1 MAVKAN
7 KEIMEAFLEGAT
19 EETKKVLSQ
28 VDLSD
33 SRDVSDA
40 LFNYQVVKNEFIS
53 SLINK
58 IFMTQIHSKVW
69 KNPLKIFHGGM
80 EEYGYTIEDMYVE
93 ASEKVEFKK
102 HFNSGD
108 EVKDIVSTLVPKVYT
123 NYLSRNFADKY
134 KITISDIQLRTAF
147 RNEYGLANL
156 VNKLL
161 EANLRG
167 AYRDEY
173 KYMKDMFFKYCKG
186 LTNQDVGMSS
196 SPTKTQYIQDSQ
208 VIKLNDDTNLV
219 KNLCKSLKAMNKR
232 LMFESDKYNSAKV
245 MQFSSLNDC
254 VFITTPEIEA
264 EIDIEFLA
272 DVFNLSKAE
281 VQQRIILMD
290 ELPTTI
296 KSGDTGSNEH
306 SDETCIGMLVDKD
319 LLRFK
324 DFVFETRYFNNP
336 NNLSTNYFLH
346 KQGLCGIVP
355 FLNAIIY
362 TKSSS

>member
-19 EETKKVLSQ
+19 EETRKVLNQ
-28 VDLSD
+28 VDLYD
-33 SRDVSDA
+33 SRAVSNA
-40 LFNYQVVKNEFIS
+40 LFNYQVVKNEFINT
-53 SLINK
+53 LINK

-93 ASEKVEFKK
+93 ASQKVGFNQ
-102 HFNSGD
+102 HFNGGD
-108 EVKDIVSTLVPKVYT
+108 DVKDIVGSLVPKVYT

-134 KITISDIQLRTAF
+134 KITISDVQLKTAF

-173 KYMKDMFFKYCKG
+173 KYMKNMFFKYCSG
-186 LTNQDVGMSS
+186 LSNQDVGLSG
-196 SPTKTQYIQDSQ
+196 SPTQTQYIQDSQ
-208 VIKLNDDTNLV
+208 VIKLKDDASLV
-219 KNLCKSLKAMNKR
+219 KNLCKSLKAMNDR
-232 LMFESDKYNSAKV
+232 LQFESDKYNSAKV

-254 VFITTPEIEA
+254 VFITTPEMKA
-264 EIDIEFLA
+264 EIDVDYLA
-272 DVFNLSKAE
+272 DVFNLSKSE

-290 ELPTTI
+290 ELPKTI
-296 KSGDTGSNEH
+296 KSGDSGSNTH
-306 SDETCIGMLVDKD
+306 NGETCIGMLVDKD

-362 TKSSS
+362 TKSAS

>member
-1 MAVKAN
+1 MTVMAN

-28 VDLSD
+28 VDLAD
-33 SRDVSDA
+33 SRAVSSA
-40 LFNYQVVKNEFIS
+40 LFNYQVVKNEFINT
-53 SLINK
+53 LINK

-93 ASEKVEFKK
+93 ASQKVGFNQ
-102 HFNSGD
+102 HFNGGD
-108 EVKDIVSTLVPKVYT
+108 DVKDIVGSLVPKVYT

-134 KITISDIQLRTAF
+134 KITISDVQLKTAF

-173 KYMKDMFFKYCKG
+173 KYMKNMFFKYCSG
-186 LTNQDVGMSS
+186 LSNQDVGLSG
-196 SPTKTQYIQDSQ
+196 SPTQTQYIQDSQ
-208 VIKLNDDTNLV
+208 VIKLKDDASLV
-219 KNLCKSLKAMNKR
+219 KNLCKSLKAMNDR
-232 LMFESDKYNSAKV
+232 LQFESDKYNSAKV

-254 VFITTPEIEA
+254 VFITTPEMKA
-264 EIDIEFLA
+264 EIDVDYLA
-272 DVFNLSKAE
+272 DVFNLSKSE

-290 ELPTTI
+290 ELPTQI
-296 KSGDTGSNEH
+296 KSGDSGSNTHEG
-306 SDETCIGMLVDKD
+306 ETCIGMLVDKD

-362 TKSSS
+362 TKSAS